1 MFLQTMSSTSGTA
14 SHIINQQCLMGE
26 SGSTPFV
33 LERPVPKSLKVHKQM
48 TSFDLADAYTGQR
61 LREKDA
67 NQVAIM
73 QDHQMLLKTLHFL
86 EFSDLSE
93 LDRAGAECIRNGLA
107 RLPANSEK
115 YKLLKGLNGFN
126 LVETNLLLKK
136 PYPFISNTTF
146 EGYIHNFSSFLNWAK
161 NHNYISDNVFYKL
174 IKKKKF
180 KEKKRFPFNDQQL
193 VDIFSMKDYHDHSY
207 LHPYYYWIP
216 LIARYSGARL
226 NEACQLYVEDIKK
239 KDGIDCFFFHK
250 MFDGQRIKTE
260 SSIRVVPIHEELIK
274 KGFLTFVKS
283 KKSGRLFPELPL
295 VKGYYSHNASKWFS
309 RRREKLGLGKGF
321 DAHSF
326 RHTFINEL
334 KQKLVTKNLV
344 EKIVGHVHAKSDLE
358 ELTNDIVNSLIGEEH
373 NSESFDTYAEQYS
386 PRILAPI
393 INMIDANHTEHI
405 RPYFASKETV

>member
-1 MFLQTMSSTSGTA
+1 MFLQTTLSTGDIA

-26 SGSTPFV
+26 SGSTPIV

-48 TSFDLADAYTGQR
+48 TSFELADAYTGQR

-86 EFSDLSE
+86 EFNDLRE

-115 YKLLKGLNGFN
+115 YKPLKGLNGFK
-126 LVETNLLLKK
+126 LVETNLLLRK
-136 PYPFISNTTF
+136 PYPFISDSTL
-146 EGYIHNFSSFLNWAK
+146 EGYIHNFSSFLSWAK
-161 NHNYISDNVFYKL
+161 SHNHISDNVFYKL

-180 KEKKRFPFNDQQL
+180 EERKRFPFNKTQL
-193 VDIFSMKDYHDHSY
+193 ANIFSMEDYQKHNY

-216 LIARYSGARL
+216 LILNLNGPRL
-226 NEACQLYVEDIKK
+226 NEVSQLYVEDIKSV
-239 KDGIDCFFFHK
+239 DGIDCFHFHK
-250 MFDGQRIKTE
+250 MFDGQRIKNK
-260 SSIRVVPIHEELIK
+260 SSIRVVPIHEDLIK

-295 VKGYYSHNASKWFS
+295 VKGYYSHNVSKWFS
-309 RRREKLGLGKGF
+309 RRRKKLGLGKGF

-326 RHTFINEL
+326 RHNFINEL
-334 KQKLVTKNLV
+334 KHKGCPK
-344 EKIVGHVHAKSDLE
+344 EMIECIVGHTDNYTA
-358 ELTNDIVNSLIGEEH
+358 
-373 NSESFDTYAEQYS
+373 FDTYSLPYS
-386 PRILAPI
+386 PKLLAPI
-393 INMIDANHTEHI
+393 VNMIDASHTAHI
-405 RPYFASKETV
+405 RPYNLA